1 VKSRHAELV
10 LDAAAETSMQV
21 HDFVL
26 IAKFL
31 SKLEEKTHLERAVL
45 DTLFSLG
52 LGFAVLS
59 QGVQT
64 ASLVN
69 IDLLVLFSAL
79 DQFIVNC
86 HRFPT
91 GAAMGMSKVTKE
103 TG

>member
-1 VKSRHAELV
+1 LI
-10 LDAAAETSMQV
+10 LDAAAETSVQV

-26 IAKFL
+26 ITKFL
-31 SKLEEKTHLERAVL
+31 SELEEKTHLERAVL

-59 QGVQT
+59 KSVQT

-69 IDLLVLFSAL
+69 IDLLVLISTL
-79 DQFIVNC
+79 DQFIVDC

-91 GAAMGMSKVTKE
+91 DAAMGMSQVTKE
-103 TG
+103 TEWWEMKR